1 MPVHAG
7 PALALFGLL
16 AIAGIFK
23 LLSPG
28 PTAGALRAARLP
40 NSVLT
45 VRALGV
51 AELGVGV
58 TGMALGSPVAAAAGA
73 MFFGGFAWFVGYA
86 LRHRLPISSCGCLGT
101 SDTPPT
107 GLHLV
112 FNLVATVFLIAC
124 AMFPIGPWGGIGSA
138 SWDAALPFAVF
149 VGVTVYLFYALIA
162 VLPQGRQPVASAVSV
177 PTPRR
182 KTSPV

>member
-23 LLSPG
+23 LLRPG

-40 NSVLT
+40 STLLT
-45 VRALGV
+45 VRALGLG
-51 AELGVGV
+51 ELAVGV
-58 TGMALGSPVAAAAGA
+58 AGVALGSLVAAAAGA
-73 MFFGGFAWFVGYA
+73 MFYGGFAWFVGHA

-107 GLHLV
+107 RLHLV
-112 FNLVATVFLIAC
+112 FNIAAAVFLVTC
-124 AMFPIGPWGGIGSA
+124 AVFPIGPLGGIGGTP
-138 SWDAALPFAVF
+138 WEEALPFAVF
-149 VGVTVYLFYALIA
+149 VGVTIYLFYALIA
-162 VLPQGRQPVASAVSV
+162 VLPQEKTAADSVVSV

-182 KTSPV
+182 KASPV